1 MKKFILNSVQHP
13 LEIYNIPVLQTYS
26 LRNGIT
32 SEKANFG
39 SMFRNERYPKISYF
53 LISNLHG
60 QKLELLQT
68 YCKTY

>member
-1 MKKFILNSVQHP
+1 MRKFILNSAQHP
-13 LEIYNIPVLQTYS
+13 LEIYNTLVLQTYS

-53 LISNLHG
+53 LI
-60 QKLELLQT
+60 
-68 YCKTY
+68 